1 MSFELPKNLKAQG
14 EMIVNVILKV
24 QLAAIT

>member
-1 MSFELPKNLKAQG
+1 MSFELPENLKAQG
-14 EMIVNVILKV
+14 EMIVKVILKL